1 MFFKRFKRKSIQIYI
16 NNILKTRNAN
26 VNDRRIQ
33 SVGII
38 LNQQEYYEHEDLL
51 LFLKSNGIRESKVK
65 FITFIADDKMKPNPW
80 DSFFNPGDF
89 GWKGKLNS
97 VELQDFVDTKFDAL
111 ISYYKNDNLELNT
124 VTALSKANFKIG
136 ISGKDVRLNDFIIN
150 IKPNQID
157 IFKKEFLKYLK
168 TLNKI

>member
-1 MFFKRFKRKSIQIYI
+1 MFFKRFKKKSIQKYI
-16 NNILKTRNAN
+16 NNILKNRNAN
-26 VNDRRIQ
+26 VNDRKIE

-38 LNQQEYYEHEDLL
+38 LNLVEYNEHENLI
-51 LFLKSNGIRESKVK
+51 LFFKSNGIRENKIK
-65 FITFIADDKMKPNPW
+65 FIRFIADEKNKPNPW
-80 DSFFNPGDF
+80 DSYFSPSDF
-89 GWKGKLNS
+89 GWRGKLNS

-136 ISGKDVRLNDFIIN
+136 ISGKDVRLIDFIIN

>member
-1 MFFKRFKRKSIQIYI
+1 MGGDTNNSLWNSIGHYFEDVLESEFTGIERVDEERSPDFK
-16 NNILKTRNAN
+16 
-26 VNDRRIQ
+26 
-33 SVGII
+33 
-38 LNQQEYYEHEDLL
+38 
-51 LFLKSNGIRESKVK
+51 
-65 FITFIADDKMKPNPW
+65 
-80 DSFFNPGDF
+80 GDGF
-89 GWKGKLNS
+89 WLEAKLNS

-124 VTALSKANFKIG
+124 ITALSKANFKIG

-150 IKPNQID
+150 IKPNKIN